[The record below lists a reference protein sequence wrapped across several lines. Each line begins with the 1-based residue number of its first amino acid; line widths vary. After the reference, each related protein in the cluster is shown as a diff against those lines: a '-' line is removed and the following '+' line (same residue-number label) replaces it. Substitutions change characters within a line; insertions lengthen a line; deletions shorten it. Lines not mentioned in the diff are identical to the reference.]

1 MSYIQIWRERE
12 REREKGGGGQIKRET
27 AGDKRRNRVE
37 EDELEREERNSD
49 LKF

>member
-1 MSYIQIWRERE
+1 MERERE
-12 REREKGGGGQIKRET
+12 REREREGGGRQIKRKT

-37 EDELEREERNSD
+37 EDELEQEERNSD